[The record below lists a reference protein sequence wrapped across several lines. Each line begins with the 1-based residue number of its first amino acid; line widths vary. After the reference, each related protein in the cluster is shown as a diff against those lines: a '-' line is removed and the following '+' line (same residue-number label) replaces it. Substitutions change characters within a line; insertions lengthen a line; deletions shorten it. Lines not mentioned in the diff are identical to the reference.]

1 MKNHQRGHTLIE
13 VMIAFLVLSAG
24 MLAVVRLQPELRQH
38 AEAARQRS
46 EATRIAQQDI
56 EALRAAAGASLGAV
70 VDATYDIAPDGLGSP
85 RYAVRRR
92 VDAASWPQARGLSV
106 TVTWPDRSG
115 QAQQLRLVTLIEAA
129 DPSAAGAMLLAR

>member
-1 MKNHQRGHTLIE
+1 MKNHQRGLTLIE
-13 VMIAFLVLSAG
+13 ALIAFLILSLG

-46 EATRIAQQDI
+46 EATRIAQQDV
-56 EALRAAAGASLGAV
+56 EAMRAAAGASLVAI
-70 VDATYDIAPDGLGSP
+70 VDAAYTVEPDGLGSP
-85 RYAVRRR
+85 RYAVQRR
-92 VDAASWPQARGLSV
+92 VDPAAWPEARGLRV

-115 QAQQLRLVTLIEAA
+115 QAQQLSLVTLVGAA